1 MAAQKAKKKGD
12 ILEVTGA
19 TLAKPSPK
27 KKGAPKARAV
37 PGEAVSPKVKAKP
50 KAAKPKA
57 KPKLA
62 EAKPVSEPV
71 VVAVPEPV
79 VEDFGKCEACGAPR
93 VKLQYDSRN
102 YPDFYTIVC
111 NSGNC
116 PKYRWIVG
124 HQGEVPPG
132 VRLPPGA

>member
-12 ILEVTGA
+12 ILEVR
-19 TLAKPSPK
+19 LAPVAEPGPK
-27 KKGAPKARAV
+27 KKGALKARAV
-37 PGEAVSPKVKAKP
+37 PGEAVTPKVKAKP

-62 EAKPVSEPV
+62 EAPKP
-71 VVAVPEPV
+71 A
-79 VEDFGKCEACGAPR
+79 EDLGKCQACGTPLI
-93 VKLQYDSRN
+93 KIMYDSRN

-111 NSGNC
+111 NNGNC

-124 HQGEVPPG
+124 HQGKIPLG

>member
-27 KKGAPKARAV
+27 KKGAVAPKARAV
-37 PGEAVSPKVKAKP
+37 PGEAVPPKVKAKP

-62 EAKPVSEPV
+62 EAPKP
-71 VVAVPEPV
+71 A
-79 VEDFGKCEACGAPR
+79 EDFGKCDACGTPLI
-93 VKLQYDSRN
+93 KILYDSRN

-111 NSGNC
+111 NNGNC

>member
-1 MAAQKAKKKGD
+1 MAAQKAKKRGD

-27 KKGAPKARAV
+27 KKGAVAPKVPGKAV
-37 PGEAVSPKVKAKP
+37 PPKVKAKP

-57 KPKLA
+57 KPELA

-71 VVAVPEPV
+71 VAAVPEPA

-102 YPDFYTIVC
+102 YPDFYTITC
-111 NSGNC
+111 NNRDC

>member
-1 MAAQKAKKKGD
+1 MAAQKAKKRD

-27 KKGAPKARAV
+27 KKGAVAPKARAV
-37 PGEAVSPKVKAKP
+37 VPGKAVPPKVKAKP

-62 EAKPVSEPV
+62 EAPKP
-71 VVAVPEPV
+71 A
-79 VEDFGKCEACGAPR
+79 EDLGKCQACGTPLIK
-93 VKLQYDSRN
+93 VMYDSRN
-102 YPDFYTIVC
+102 PDFYAIVC
-111 NSGNC
+111 NNGNC

-124 HQGEVPPG
+124 HQGKIPLG

>member
-1 MAAQKAKKKGD
+1 MATQKAKKKGD

-27 KKGAPKARAV
+27 KKGVVAPKARAV
-37 PGEAVSPKVKAKP
+37 VPGKAVTPKVKAKP

-57 KPKLA
+57 KPKPA
-62 EAKPVSEPV
+62 
-71 VVAVPEPV
+71 
-79 VEDFGKCEACGAPR
+79 EDFGKCDACGTPLIK
-93 VKLQYDSRN
+93 VMYDSRN
-102 YPDFYTIVC
+102 PAFYTIVC
-111 NSGNC
+111 NNGNC

>member
-1 MAAQKAKKKGD
+1 MAAQKAKKRGD
-12 ILEVTGA
+12 ILEVMGA

-27 KKGAPKARAV
+27 KKGAVAPKARAV
-37 PGEAVSPKVKAKP
+37 PVPPKVKAKP

-62 EAKPVSEPV
+62 EAPKP
-71 VVAVPEPV
+71 A
-79 VEDFGKCEACGAPR
+79 EDLGKCQACGTPLI
-93 VKLQYDSRN
+93 KIMYDSRN

-111 NSGNC
+111 NNGNC

-124 HQGEVPPG
+124 HQGKVPLG